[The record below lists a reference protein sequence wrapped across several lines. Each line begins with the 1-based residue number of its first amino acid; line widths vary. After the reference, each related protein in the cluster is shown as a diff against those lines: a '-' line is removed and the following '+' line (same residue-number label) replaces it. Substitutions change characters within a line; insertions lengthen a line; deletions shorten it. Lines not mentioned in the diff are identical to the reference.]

1 LKKLILQSL
10 PQWPFE
16 SGSSKPALG
25 TANPTGA
32 QDLVTRTLEDRNA
45 IIAVQWLVAI
55 GVAYLVITVNDRYLT
70 EPLPALLILVAL
82 GSAVL
87 LQRMPDVF
95 YEKHLIEPGLLVLD
109 SILILSAITTSHEF
123 PWDLLILFFF
133 CVFIAAIGEDLIQ
146 IGMACLLLSL
156 VFVTF
161 VPPNIVDVS
170 AAPPNF
176 LFRVPFIFGIS
187 IFYGHLAT
195 QVKREKKRAAM
206 MEEAARIKRQLVC
219 GLAHDMKTPLNV
231 ILGHA
236 ELLSE
241 SDGSTPVERMS
252 SFQCIRE
259 NVDRIVQLITDF
271 LDVAKFE
278 SSTLTAT
285 ERVQMNAIAED
296 VVLQQRVTARAKN
309 LTLTLDLDANL
320 EPIRGDFN
328 QLQRALLNLVSNAIK
343 FTPPGGGITVSSG
356 MIKKNIVVRVKDT
369 GVGIAPEEIS
379 RLFSEFQRLTG
390 AGNTEGSGLGLF
402 IVKTIVE
409 AHGGSVSVESAL
421 GAGTTFTILLPS
433 MSKPPALRR
442 AA

>member
-1 LKKLILQSL
+1 
-10 PQWPFE
+10 
-16 SGSSKPALG
+16 
-25 TANPTGA
+25 
-32 QDLVTRTLEDRNA
+32 
-45 IIAVQWLVAI
+45 
-55 GVAYLVITVNDRYLT
+55 
-70 EPLPALLILVAL
+70 
-82 GSAVL
+82 
-87 LQRMPDVF
+87 
-95 YEKHLIEPGLLVLD
+95 
-109 SILILSAITTSHEF
+109 
-123 PWDLLILFFF
+123 
-133 CVFIAAIGEDLIQ
+133 
-146 IGMACLLLSL
+146 
-156 VFVTF
+156 
-161 VPPNIVDVS
+161 
-170 AAPPNF
+170 
-176 LFRVPFIFGIS
+176 
-187 IFYGHLAT
+187 LAT

-206 MEEAARIKRQLVC
+206 MEEAARLKRQLVC

-241 SDGSTPVERMS
+241 SDGSTPAERMS

-259 NVDRIVQLITDF
+259 NVDRIVKLITDF

-278 SSTLTAT
+278 SSNSPAAS

-296 VVLQQRVTARAKN
+296 VVLQQRVTAQAKN

-320 EPIRGDFN
+320 EPILGDFN

-343 FTPPGGGITVSSG
+343 FTPPGGRITVSSG
-356 MIKKNIVVRVKDT
+356 MIKKNIAVRVKDT
-369 GVGIAPEEIS
+369 GVGIAPDELS

-409 AHGGSVSVESAL
+409 AHGGSVTVESAL

-433 MSKPPALRR
+433 LSKPPALQR

>member
-1 LKKLILQSL
+1 L
-10 PQWPFE
+10 PVE
-16 SGSSKPALG
+16 SSGSEPERG
-25 TANPTGA
+25 TANLTGA
-32 QDLVTRTLEDRNA
+32 RNLASRTLEDRKA
-45 IIAVQWLVAI
+45 ITAVQWLVAI
-55 GVAYLVITVNDRYLT
+55 GVAYLVITVNDRYLS

-82 GSAVL
+82 GSAAL
-87 LQRMPDVF
+87 LQRMPDAL

-133 CVFIAAIGEDLIQ
+133 CVFIAAIGENLIQ
-146 IGMACLLLSL
+146 IGLACLLLSL

-161 VPPNIVDVS
+161 VPPNVIDVS
-170 AAPPNF
+170 AAQPNF

-206 MEEAARIKRQLVC
+206 MEEAARLKRQLVC

-241 SDGSTPVERMS
+241 SDGSTPAERMS

-259 NVDRIVQLITDF
+259 NVDRIVKLITDF

-278 SSTLTAT
+278 SSNSPAAS

-296 VVLQQRVTARAKN
+296 VVLQQRVTAQAKN

-320 EPIRGDFN
+320 EPILGDFN

-343 FTPPGGGITVSSG
+343 FTPPGGRITVSSG
-356 MIKKNIVVRVKDT
+356 MIKKNIAVRVKDT
-369 GVGIAPEEIS
+369 GVGIAPDELS

-409 AHGGSVSVESAL
+409 AHGGSVTVESAL

-433 MSKPPALRR
+433 LSKPPALQR